1 MPVFGQQTPE
11 YWTNIGADL
20 YAQGKF
26 EDAIKAFNMAIE
38 IANNPM
44 QEVSAK
50 KILGQI
56 NNGES
61 IIYDHVKIKGD
72 LILEKKSS
80 LNVITSSIKIT
91 NSEIHGNFDL
101 RNTIFKREIN
111 FSNSIFINY
120 VTSFRNS
127 TFNGHAIFSNSEFQ
141 GLADFKLSRFENAA
155 SFNRVKFKYVA
166 DFSESIFKGNA
177 NFSES
182 DFYNLVS
189 FWKTYFNAPVFFTYS
204 NFRGNGVYLAHRWG
218 GIADFSYAKFNQ
230 PVYFYNST
238 WNGSASFIDTQFNHY
253 VRGWTY
259 LRKSFK
265 SDEATHLGLIKNF
278 KDHGLYDDADD
289 CYYLYRYSY
298 MSSLLDYLG
307 WISCGF
313 GVKPLRTLG
322 FAFGIILIFALVF
335 LKFKV
340 IQYPDSSIPKT
351 SWEALKDCLFFSA
364 LLFFTL
370 YPPKNWDYMH
380 NWRLVILLEDIMGWL
395 VMALF
400 IVTLGNG
407 IIR

>member
-1 MPVFGQQTPE
+1 MPVLGQ
-11 YWTNIGADL
+11 WTKEEWANVGADL
-20 YAQGKF
+20 YAKSEF
-26 EDAIKAFNMAIE
+26 EDAIEAFNIAIE

-44 QEVSAK
+44 REVSAK
-50 KILGQI
+50 KILEQI
-56 NNGES
+56 NNGDA
-61 IIYDHVKIKGD
+61 ITYDHVKIKGD
-72 LILEKKSS
+72 LILKKKSP

-91 NSEIHGNFDL
+91 NSEIQGDL
-101 RNTIFKREIN
+101 KFQDSIFKREIN
-111 FSNSIFINY
+111 FSNSLFLNDI
-120 VTSFRNS
+120 TSFRNS
-127 TFNGHAIFSNSEFQ
+127 SFNGHAVFSNSEFQ

-155 SFNRVKFKYVA
+155 SFNRVKFKHVA
-166 DFSESIFKGNA
+166 DFSESDFKGNA

-182 DFYNLVS
+182 DFYNLAS
-189 FWKTYFNAPVFFTYS
+189 FWKTYFYAPVFFTYS
-204 NFRGNGVYLAHRWG
+204 NFKGNGVNLGLRWG
-218 GIADFSYAKFNQ
+218 GIADFSYTQFNQ
-230 PVYFYNST
+230 PVYFYNSN

-253 VRGWTY
+253 IRGWRY
-259 LRKSFK
+259 LRNSFK
-265 SDEATHLGLIKNF
+265 SDEATHLGLIKNL
-278 KDHGLYDDADD
+278 KDHGLYNDADD
-289 CYYLYRYSY
+289 CYYSYRYLY
-298 MSSLLDYLG
+298 MSSPLDYLG

-313 GVKPLRTLG
+313 GVRPLRTLV
-322 FAFGIILIFALVF
+322 FAFEIILIFALIF

-340 IQYPDSSIPKT
+340 IQYSDSSIPKT